1 MINKI
6 KKTFYA
12 GTSAMLTLPAV
23 TMAQYEGTQGE
34 TYGLAEEDNIGEVLT
49 TVLEYVLGFLAVL
62 SILMIVVAGIMY
74 ITSGGD
80 ESRVDKAKSWLT
92 YAIIGL
98 IVALLGYVIVSTV
111 GNMLGAGGQ

>member
-23 TMAQYEGTQGE
+23 TMAQYSKPTNSQ
-34 TYGLAEEDNIGEVLT
+34 GLASDANINDTLT
-49 TVLEYVLGFLAVL
+49 TVLNYVLGFLAVL
-62 SILMIVVAGIMY
+62 SILMIVIAGIMY

-80 ESRVDKAKSWLT
+80 EARVDKAKSWLT

-98 IVALLGYVIVSTV
+98 IVALLGFVIVSTV
-111 GNMLGAGGQ
+111 SNMLGAG